1 MVTNSLKFFHP
12 ENFANYRRGNVDGLG
27 SIVAVQQFAHERLLC
42 CLISIFGPS
51 PIGIRYLLPRWAPLV
66 AE

>member
-1 MVTNSLKFFHP
+1 MLMDWGALLLNSF
-12 ENFANYRRGNVDGLG
+12 
-27 SIVAVQQFAHERLLC
+27 IVQQFAHERLLC